1 MFMLKIINIDI
12 KEYIN
17 GVFHKEQSLD
27 CIIHIFEALTGLK
40 N

>member
-1 MFMLKIINIDI
+1 MFMLKIINIDKNI
-12 KEYIN
+12 C
-17 GVFHKEQSLD
+17 GVFHMEQSLD